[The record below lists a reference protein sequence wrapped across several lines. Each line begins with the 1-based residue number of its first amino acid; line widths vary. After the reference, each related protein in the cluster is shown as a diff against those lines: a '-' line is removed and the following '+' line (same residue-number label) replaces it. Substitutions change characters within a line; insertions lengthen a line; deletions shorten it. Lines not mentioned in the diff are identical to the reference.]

1 MSLWFN
7 QSKKGSTDNVSIFS
21 EYARKLAVLESEFTT
36 RNEFASDE
44 RKLRSKTSKEFV
56 LYQDC
61 GFTFANT
68 QLFDLPL
75 TIMREPDIDKLRF
88 WAVFNHR
95 SNIINDKSCLGN
107 HAFLNGNPPICVV
120 KNIQNKRHSIR
131 LLPNATASDSTIRIE
146 NSNTLN
152 SLTRFSFSFWLYP
165 TALGGLNQKKVIVSK
180 GYTAA
185 TNTLANGGFVIYLEN
200 AAFKARIKDGLGVET
215 LAVTPA
221 TVTIDKWFSLFVT
234 YNGTHLNIYFNSVL
248 SQSTALGVPSI
259 TLTNSSPIIFG
270 GISSNNFEGYIDDAI
285 FWRVAI
291 LSQEIEDYY
300 DFGIM
305 PSKEIT
311 SVWGFD
317 EGDFSA
323 DSRIV
328 DTWGY
333 NDGVIQDIAYFE
345 YSDTIVKPRLNISVE
360 DQVTTNTDTYVIDE
374 IINDG
379 VSGNRR
385 IGSRMDGETYFR
397 VPERTED
404 FRIDSEHDGLF
415 HFYIV
420 MVTRDFSRSDAGRV
434 RQILFYKVDDEFLEN
449 YYVCQLDTSG
459 RICLQIRYNNVS
471 HHYRSAKPLNIQHFY
486 QISIGINIPNIEG
499 AGSGSVSSQVNL
511 FVNGRQERFDVD
523 LTGEDANLFANRNEN
538 NEVSDFDFL
547 IGSNGDGLAGKL
559 KNEIYEMRLY
569 HEYPTFQHH
578 NGLFTNKVTTD
589 NIPRARVLRVNES
602 TIFETPPKTR
612 EMLRDALEGYSLF
625 DTFTGAIEGDQL
637 GRAFVGTYELT
648 SDFRANV
655 GGTNTSVWSVEFFGD
670 NDHVDIPRLRFQ
682 KEFTISAWVKYKG
695 KDDGRWAGVFTNL
708 DGLRNGN
715 RLLLNGDEI
724 RYHGQFYNDNEKWN
738 DWKVT
743 VPNYENEWHHFLI
756 RYDGDER
763 DKFQFWFD
771 GAMVKEFKR
780 KGSVQSGGADEIW
793 VGKGER
799 RGYYLIGNIDDLF
812 FYNGWL
818 SDADVQKL
826 YRHEDVTI
834 NEKAIY
840 RWEKNA
846 KDTSEDGEND
856 GELRHDAEFSMD
868 VPP

>member
-107 HAFLNGNPPICVV
+107 HAFLNGNPAICVA

-131 LLPNATASDSTIRIE
+131 LKPNATADNSFIRIE
-146 NSNTLN
+146 NSTTLN
-152 SLTRFSFSFWLYP
+152 NLGRFSFSMWLYP
-165 TALGGLNQKKVIVSK
+165 TSIGSAGQRRAIISK
-180 GYTAA
+180 GFNAGA
-185 TNTLANGGFVIYLEN
+185 NTLNNGGFVIYLEN
-200 AAFKARIKDGLGVET
+200 GAFKIRIRDNAGNYT
-215 LAVTPA
+215 IAVSPA
-221 TVTIDKWFSLFVT
+221 TVTIDKFFNLFVT
-234 YNGTHLNIYFNSVL
+234 LSRTHLNLYFNSVL
-248 SQSTALGVPSI
+248 SESI
-259 TLTNSSPIIFG
+259 PLTVENVTLANTDPIIIG
-270 GISSNNFEGYIDDAI
+270 GISSGNFEGYIDDVI
-285 FWRVAI
+285 FWRTTI
-291 LSQEIEDYY
+291 ESEEIEDYY

-323 DSRIV
+323 DARIV
-328 DTWGY
+328 DSWGY
-333 NDGVIQDIAYFE
+333 NAGVIQAIGYFE

-379 VSGNRR
+379 VSANRR
-385 IGSRMDGETYFR
+385 IGSRMDGEAYFR

-404 FRIDSEHDGLF
+404 FRIDSDHGGLF
-415 HFYIV
+415 HFYIA
-420 MVTRDFSRSDAGRV
+420 MLTRDFSRSDAGRV
-434 RQILFYKVDDEFLEN
+434 RQILFFKVDDEFLEN
-449 YYVCQLDTSG
+449 YYVCQLDTTG
-459 RICLQIRYNNVS
+459 RICLQVRYNDIS
-471 HHYRSAKPLNIQHFY
+471 HRYRSEKPLQMAHFY
-486 QISIGINIPNIEG
+486 QISIGINLANIVD
-499 AGSGSVSSQVNL
+499 SGTAVSSQVNL

-523 LTGEDANLFANRNEN
+523 VTPEDLRLFTNRNPD

-547 IGSNGDGLAGKL
+547 IGSNCDGLAGKQ

-569 HEYPTFQHH
+569 HEYPTFALHD
-578 NGLFTNKVTTD
+578 GLFTNKTTTD

-612 EMLRDALEGYSLF
+612 EMLKDDKEGYSLSDNF
-625 DTFTGAIEGDQL
+625 VGAIEGDMLANAL
-637 GRAFVGTYELT
+637 GGTIELT

-670 NDHVDIPRLRFQ
+670 NDHVDIPRIRFQ

-724 RYHGQFYNDNEKWN
+724 RYHGQFYNDNERWD

-743 VPNYENEWHHFLI
+743 VPNYEDEWHHFLI

-771 GAMVKEFKR
+771 GAMIKEFRR
-780 KGSVQSGGADEIW
+780 KGSVQAGDTDEIW

-818 SDADVQKL
+818 SDEDVQKL
-826 YRHEDVTI
+826 YRHEDVTA

-840 RWEKNA
+840 RWERNA
-846 KDTSEDGEND
+846 KDTSEDGDND
-856 GELRHDAEFSMD
+856 GELRHDAEFSTD